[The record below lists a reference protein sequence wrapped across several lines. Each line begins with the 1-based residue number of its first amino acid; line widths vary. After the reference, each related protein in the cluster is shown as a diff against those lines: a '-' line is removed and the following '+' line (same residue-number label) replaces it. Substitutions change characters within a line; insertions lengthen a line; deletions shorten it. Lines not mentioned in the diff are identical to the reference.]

1 MANISG
7 ITSIRIVASSTFP
20 LGFSV
25 TQFSDDTDPLDSAS
39 IEVQSAVMGA
49 NGNLITWNSPKGIP
63 VTIAVIPNTEDDIN
77 LQALLNANRKTR
89 NRTVAN
95 DVITMVVTYADE
107 SISTLTNGAILSG
120 IVLRGST
127 SENRLKTMPYG
138 FMFEDKN

>member
-1 MANISG
+1 
-7 ITSIRIVASSTFP
+7 
-20 LGFSV
+20 
-25 TQFSDDTDPLDSAS
+25 
-39 IEVQSAVMGA
+39 MGA